1 MAIEME
7 ETNLIQGAKQ
17 PVKQN
22 YISLAEN
29 GSFHIGFSNF
39 LSKYEYLKVNVGS
52 LQTKHSQ

>member
-1 MAIEME
+1 MVSEME

-22 YISLAEN
+22 QIGLAEN

-39 LSKYEYLKVNVGS
+39 LSKYEYLIINVG
-52 LQTKHSQ
+52 